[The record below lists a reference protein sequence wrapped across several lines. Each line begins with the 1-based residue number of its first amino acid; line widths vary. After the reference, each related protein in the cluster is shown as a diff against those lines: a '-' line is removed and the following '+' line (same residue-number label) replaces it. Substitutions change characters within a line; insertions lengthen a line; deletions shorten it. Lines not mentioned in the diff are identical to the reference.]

1 MRMQTTHSFLQC
13 NTITYYII
21 IIIPL
26 DSIIP
31 VLSVD
36 STIISLSSD
45 PELLQLTMKM
55 ISIIIMKVFVLIMR

>member
-1 MRMQTTHSFLQC
+1 M
-13 NTITYYII
+13 
-21 IIIPL
+21 
-26 DSIIP
+26 IP

-55 ISIIIMKVFVLIMR
+55 ISIIIMKVLIMICAYNEIVTG